1 MRFSFLTNFS
11 REIQPISRMEERNEN
26 RSSPFLITV
35 VFVAIMLINFAP
47 LTGAADSDESIE
59 QERTLCIEE
68 CKRTYWPQGIE
79 AWRSYYKCIDDCEK
93 TYWKQW
99 NKDMKELETK

>member
-1 MRFSFLTNFS
+1 MKIVRD
-11 REIQPISRMEERNEN
+11 
-26 RSSPFLITV
+26 PFLIIV
-35 VFVAIMLINFAP
+35 VFVAIILINFAP
-47 LTGAADSDESIE
+47 LTGRADSEESIQ